1 MGRPQSFID
10 LMRGDAPEKAT
21 PAEAGAD
28 QDHTQHQGVTSAPS
42 TIKKDCTMKN
52 SNDAEKSGKHQGH
65 RAPGDDYECEP
76 ARPEEFELLEVS
88 KAKARRQVAQVIRD
102 AHDPLVT
109 ITRFADKK
117 ETAGKRHEVTWTKLC
132 EVLSGPNES
141 PDIESLPLVKFSKL
155 PRNSRVAGTVPESM
169 TAVVGDYDAGDVT
182 VDEAVARLSAA
193 GISAGVYTTRRHRPE
208 APRWRVVAQL
218 ASPVTPT
225 EYAEYLDLVNGALG
239 GILAPESWETSRS
252 YFYGKVKGVEYRF
265 EHVPGVP
272 IDLKVIEGV
281 EWEPVGKP
289 NELAKAK
296 PSASAPT
303 VTDDERDFERAIT
316 ITKVTDLTMH
326 ELEVA
331 LEAIKDRAIARDT
344 WNETFL
350 AVTSLKGTKYE
361 DRARALIESWS
372 QTHGDS
378 WGVKEDDATKWDR
391 ENARD
396 ITYTSIFKWAD
407 EHDERHGLLKTDESW
422 RAKAKATWEDK
433 AVATMGSN
441 VVPYTEFTSAMEP
454 PSYIWHRV
462 LQKGCLYALTAK
474 WGHGK
479 TAVMITVAMHVA
491 TGRELGGHQVKRQR
505 VLYLCGENPAD
516 VQLRT
521 TAAALKFGMD
531 PSELAG
537 QIFFTRRPFALDNEV
552 ELKRFVQEASA
563 FGPFGMAVIDT
574 GPAHSS
580 AEEEND
586 NREMHKLAM
595 AMRDLME
602 PLGNPATVAL
612 MHPTKEATRD
622 NLQPRGGGA
631 FSGSIDGELCAWQER
646 GQVEFFHRTKFRGP
660 GFEPMR
666 FNLERFQLPDMEDNF
681 GEPVVTVLA
690 VESDNTDPA
699 PIGRKPLTGAIG
711 IAYRALDAALGDIKF
726 SQTLDPATAG
736 EASNALN
743 CPAPDAV
750 VHIDDWRGMAY
761 AMGISDGDGEA
772 KKKAFKRGREKLIAD
787 GIVKVWNDKCWL
799 RGGA

>member
-1 MGRPQSFID
+1 MKREQSFID
-10 LMRGDAPEKAT
+10 VMRGDTAQKQMPPEGGIEEQQ
-21 PAEAGAD
+21 PA
-28 QDHTQHQGVTSAPS
+28 VTSGGG
-42 TIKKDCTMKN
+42 TNGNDNMKDTHLA
-52 SNDAEKSGKHQGH
+52 DAHGH
-65 RAPGDDYECEP
+65 DWESIEDYLCEP
-76 ARPEEFELLEVS
+76 AQPEEFEQLDTEV
-88 KAKARRQVAQVIRD
+88 RRQVAQVIRN

-109 ITRFADKK
+109 ITRFAYLK
-117 ETAGKRHEVTWTKLC
+117 ETAGKRHDVTWTKLC
-132 EVLSGPNES
+132 EVLAN
-141 PDIESLPLVKFSKL
+141 PDEYASKENMPLLKFSKL
-155 PRNSRVAGTVPESM
+155 PRNSRTAGTVPENM
-169 TAVVGDYDAGDVT
+169 TAVVGDYDDGLVT
-182 VDEAVARLSAA
+182 VDEAVERLSTA
-193 GISAGVYTTRRHRPE
+193 GISAAVYTTARHRPDS
-208 APRWRVVAQL
+208 PRWRVVAQL
-218 ASPVTPT
+218 ASPVTPD

-239 GILAPESWETSRS
+239 GILAGESWETSRS
-252 YFYGKVKGVEYRF
+252 YFYGKVRGVEYRF
-265 EHVPGVP
+265 ERVTGLP
-272 IDLKVIEGV
+272 IDILAVDGV
-281 EWEPVGKP
+281 DWAPIGKP
-289 NELAKAK
+289 GEAAKTATTERTS
-296 PSASAPT
+296 PAL
-303 VTDDERDFERAIT
+303 DEDRDFERAIT
-316 ITKVTDLTMH
+316 LSKVTDRTLH
-326 ELEVA
+326 DLEFA
-331 LEAIKDRAIARDT
+331 LEAIKDRAVARGP

-350 AVTSLKGTKYE
+350 AMVCFKGTE
-361 DRARALIESWS
+361 HDERARSLIEGWS
-372 QTHGDS
+372 QTHGLN
-378 WGVKEDDATKWDR
+378 WCVKEPDDTKWDR

-407 EHDERHGLLKTDESW
+407 EHDEKCGVLKTGESW
-422 RAKAKATWEDK
+422 RAKAKAAWGEKT
-433 AVATMGSN
+433 APVLGAN
-441 VVPYTEFTSAMEP
+441 VVPYTEFTSSMEP
-454 PSYIWHRV
+454 PSYVWHRV

-521 TAAALKFGMD
+521 TAAALKFGME

-537 QIFFTRRPFALDNEV
+537 QIFFTRRPFALDNDV
-552 ELKRFVQEASA
+552 ELKRFVKEASA

-666 FNLERFQLPDMEDNF
+666 FELERFELPGMEDNF

-690 VESDNTDPA
+690 VESDNDDPA
-699 PIGRKPLTGAIG
+699 PIGRKPLTGAVG
-711 IAYRALDAALGDIKF
+711 VAYRALDAALGDMKT
-726 SQTLDPATAG
+726 SRMLDAAFAG

-743 CPAPDAV
+743 CPAPEAAV
-750 VHIDDWRGMAY
+750 HVDDWRAMAY
-761 AMGISDGDGEA
+761 DMGISDGDGEA
-772 KKKAFKRGREKLIAD
+772 KKKAFKRAREKLIAD
-787 GIVKVWNDKCWL
+787 SMVKVWKDMCWL
-799 RGGA
+799 RGAA

>member
-1 MGRPQSFID
+1 MLHQDESPALAGLPAAASTVGAVAD
-10 LMRGDAPEKAT
+10 LNASTVND
-21 PAEAGAD
+21 
-28 QDHTQHQGVTSAPS
+28 SA
-42 TIKKDCTMKN
+42 
-52 SNDAEKSGKHQGH
+52 AEKIGNPFDK
-65 RAPGDDYECEP
+65 Y
-76 ARPEEFELLEVS
+76 
-88 KAKARRQVAQVIRD
+88 
-102 AHDPLVT
+102 PLT

-117 ETAGKRHEVTWTKLC
+117 TIAGKCHTVTWAKLC
-132 EVLSGPNES
+132 EALSTPNEA
-141 PDIESLPLVKFSKL
+141 PNKNSLPLVKFSKL
-155 PRNSRVAGTVPESM
+155 PQNSRVAGTVPENM
-169 TAVVGDYDAGDVT
+169 TAIVGDYDAELVT
-182 VDEAVARLSAA
+182 VDEAVAKLSAS
-193 GISAGVYTTRRHRPE
+193 GISSVVYTTASHRPE

-218 ASPVTPT
+218 ASPATPT
-225 EYAEYLDLVNGALG
+225 EYPEYLNLVNGALG
-239 GILAPESWETSRS
+239 GILARESWETTRS
-252 YFYGKVKGVEYRF
+252 YFYGKVEGVEYRF

-272 IDLKVIEGV
+272 IDLQAACGV
-281 EWEPVGKP
+281 GWAPIGPPGATANTASPEHGAPV
-289 NELAKAK
+289 L
-296 PSASAPT
+296 
-303 VTDDERDFERAIT
+303 DDERDFERAIT
-316 ITKVTDLTMH
+316 ITKVTDLTLH
-326 ELEVA
+326 ELEFA
-331 LEAIKDRAIARDT
+331 LEAIKHRAVRRDT

-350 AVTSLKGTKYE
+350 AMTCLKGSKYE
-361 DRARALIESWS
+361 DHARALIEHWS
-372 QTHGDS
+372 QNHGLN
-378 WGVKEDDATKWDR
+378 WCVKEPDDTKWDR

-407 EHDERHGLLKTDESW
+407 EHDEQQGLFKTAESW
-422 RAKAKATWEDK
+422 REKAKLAWEEQ
-433 AVATMGSN
+433 AVAALGSN
-441 VVPYTEFTSAMEP
+441 VVAYTEFTRAMEP
-454 PSYIWHRV
+454 PNYIWHRV

-537 QIFFTRRPFALDNEV
+537 QIFFTRRPFALDNEA

-580 AEEEND
+580 ADEEND

-595 AMRDLME
+595 AMRDLMA

-646 GQVEFFHRTKFRGP
+646 GQVDLFHRTKFRGP

-666 FNLERFQLPDMEDNF
+666 FALERFQLPEMTDNF

-690 VESDNTDPA
+690 VESDCTIPA

-711 IAYRALDAALGDIKF
+711 VAFRALDTALGDLK
-726 SQTLDPATAG
+726 TCRLLDAEFAA
-736 EASNALN
+736 EASSALH
-743 CPAPDAV
+743 CRPPEAA
-750 VHIDDWRGMAY
+750 VHIDDWRSVSY
-761 AMGISDGDGEA
+761 DMGISDGDSEA
-772 KKKAFKRGREKLIAD
+772 KKKAFKRGREKLVAD
-787 GIVKVWNDKCWL
+787 GIVQVWKDMCWL
-799 RGGA
+799 RGAA

>member
-1 MGRPQSFID
+1 MSKPLSFVD
-10 LMRGDAPEKAT
+10 LMQWGSPEKEKAPT
-21 PAEAGAD
+21 EVGANEINA
-28 QDHTQHQGVTSAPS
+28 QHQDVTSVQQPRKIAMADSMGPSAAGKAHGHDDHDEYVCAPA
-42 TIKKDCTMKN
+42 D
-52 SNDAEKSGKHQGH
+52 
-65 RAPGDDYECEP
+65 
-76 ARPEEFELLEVS
+76 PEEFELLEAQVH
-88 KAKARRQVAQVIRD
+88 RQVARIISD
-102 AHDPLVT
+102 AQNPLVT
-109 ITRFADKK
+109 VTRFTNRK
-117 ETAGKRHEVTWTKLC
+117 ETAGKRHDVTWTKLC
-132 EVLSGPNES
+132 EVLANPDEYPSKES
-141 PDIESLPLVKFSKL
+141 MPLLKFSKL
-155 PRNSRVAGTVPESM
+155 PRNSRTTGTVPENM
-169 TAVVGDYDAGDVT
+169 TAVVGDYDDEEVS
-182 VDEAVARLSAA
+182 VDEAAARLTNA
-193 GISAGVYTTRRHRPE
+193 GISATVHTTGRHGRD

-218 ASPVTPT
+218 ATPVTPG
-225 EYAEYLDLVNGALG
+225 EYAGYVDLLNGALG
-239 GILAPESWETSRS
+239 GILAPESWETTRS
-252 YFYGKVKGVEYRF
+252 YFYGKVKGVEYQF
-265 EHVPGVP
+265 ASVPGVP
-272 IDLKVIEGV
+272 IDLQAACGV
-281 EWEPVGKP
+281 QWAPIGKP
-289 NELAKAK
+289 GEAARTAT
-296 PSASAPT
+296 SERTAPAL
-303 VTDDERDFERAIT
+303 DEDRDFERAIT
-316 ITKVTDLTMH
+316 LSKVTDRTLH
-326 ELEVA
+326 DLAFA
-331 LEAIKDRAIARDT
+331 LDAIKGRAVARGP

-350 AVTSLKGTKYE
+350 AMVCFKGTEHE
-361 DRARALIESWS
+361 DRARALIEDWS
-372 QTHGDS
+372 QTHGLN

-407 EHDERHGLLKTDESW
+407 EQDERQGVLKTDESW
-422 RAKAKATWEDK
+422 RAKAKAAWHEKD
-433 AVATMGSN
+433 VAALGGN
-441 VVPYTEFTSAMEP
+441 IVPYTEFTRAMEP

-491 TGRELGGHQVKRQR
+491 IGRELGGHQVKRQR

-537 QIFFTRRPFALDNEV
+537 QIFFTRRPFALDDEA
-552 ELKRFVQEASA
+552 ELKRFVKEASE
-563 FGPFGMAVIDT
+563 FGPFGMIVIDT

-595 AMRDLME
+595 AMRDLKE

-666 FNLERFQLPDMEDNF
+666 FVLERFQLPDMEDNF

-690 VESDNTDPA
+690 VETDNNDPA
-699 PIGRKPLTGAIG
+699 PIGRKPLTGAVG
-711 IAYRALDAALGDIKF
+711 VAHRALDAALTDLKTSRF
-726 SQTLDPATAG
+726 VEPAFAT

-743 CPAPDAV
+743 CQAPEAA
-750 VHIDDWRGMAY
+750 VHIDDWRAMAY
-761 AMGISDGDGEA
+761 DMGISDGDGEA
-772 KKKAFKRGREKLIAD
+772 KKKAFKRAREKLIAD
-787 GIVKVWNDKCWL
+787 GVVKCWKDMCWL
-799 RGGA
+799 RGAA

>member
-1 MGRPQSFID
+1 M
-10 LMRGDAPEKAT
+10 
-21 PAEAGAD
+21 
-28 QDHTQHQGVTSAPS
+28 
-42 TIKKDCTMKN
+42 
-52 SNDAEKSGKHQGH
+52 SNDFIRLMQGEPPKKKTPLAGGVPDTKKRELPMEDTTKYDGYGH
-65 RAPGDDYECEP
+65 AAPDIDP
-76 ARPEEFELLEVS
+76 ASPEEFELLEAN
-88 KAKARRQVAQVIRD
+88 KADARRQVAQVIRD

-109 ITRFADKK
+109 VTRFADKK
-117 ETAGKRHEVTWTKLC
+117 ETIGKRHEVTWAKLC

-155 PRNSRVAGTVPESM
+155 PRDSRVAGTMPENM
-169 TAVVGDYDAGDVT
+169 TAVVGDYDAGTVT

-193 GISAGVYTTRRHRPE
+193 GISAGIYTTRRHRTE

-218 ASPVTPT
+218 ASPVTPK

-272 IDLKVIEGV
+272 IDLKLIDGV

-289 NELAKAK
+289 NESARAK
-296 PSASAPT
+296 PSESLLT

-316 ITKVTDLTMH
+316 LNRVTDETVHDLRSA
-326 ELEVA
+326 LEVFTADEWDNYDFWLRACHA
-331 LEAIKDRAIARDT
+331 LKSLSQAGRETEA
-344 WNETFL
+344 L
-350 AVTSLKGTKYE
+350 AMYHEGSAKSPRYDHDE
-361 DRARALIESWS
+361 AQS
-372 QTHGDS
+372 
-378 WGVKEDDATKWDR
+378 KWDGV
-391 ENARD
+391 EPNQ

-407 EHDERHGLLKTDESW
+407 AHDERHGLLKTGESW
-422 RAKAKATWEDK
+422 RAKAKAAWADK

-441 VVPYTEFTSAMEP
+441 VVPYAEFTSAMEP
-454 PSYIWHRV
+454 PSYVWHRV

-552 ELKRFVQEASA
+552 ELKRFVQEAGA

-666 FNLERFQLPDMEDNF
+666 FYLERFQLPGMEDNF

-726 SQTLDPATAG
+726 TQTLDPATAG

-750 VHIDDWRGMAY
+750 VHIDDWRSMAY